1 MSGLTAVARE
11 IRGMADEL
19 AAHNQMM
26 DAKEE
31 LRRLEGFLEGLKAVG
46 DPIYE
51 KHRCKKHRDVMFD
64 IEYRIRLLRGIV
76 MPAIE
81 PVALTPEQEAAGA
94 MAMAAWDRDTEI
106 ARAKGY
112 NCD

>member
-1 MSGLTAVARE
+1 MNGLTAAAQE
-11 IRGMADEL
+11 IKGMADEL

-26 DAKEE
+26 DAKDE

-64 IEYRIRLLRGIV
+64 IEYRIHLLRGIV
-76 MPAIE
+76 MPA
-81 PVALTPEQEAAGA
+81 VTPEQEAAA
-94 MAMAAWDRDTEI
+94 AKAMAAWDRDTEI
-106 ARAKGY
+106 ARAQGY